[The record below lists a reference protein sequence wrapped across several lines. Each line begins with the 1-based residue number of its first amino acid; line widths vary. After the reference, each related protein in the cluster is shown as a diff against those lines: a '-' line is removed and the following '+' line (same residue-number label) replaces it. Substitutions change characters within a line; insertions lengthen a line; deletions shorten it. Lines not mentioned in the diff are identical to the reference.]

1 MIQTLF
7 CPDASSKA
15 IFIIPDRDF
24 GYKTVNPDT
33 MITVWNEYP
42 RPFLWV
48 TGLCRLAA
56 KNKWEADRI
65 FGQLD

>member
-24 GYKTVNPDT
+24 GYKTVNPFG
-33 MITVWNEYP
+33 MNI
-42 RPFLWV
+42 L
-48 TGLCRLAA
+48 GLSYGLQVYASPPPKTNGR
-56 KNKWEADRI
+56 
-65 FGQLD
+65 